1 MFLDDSVLDGG
12 DDPDQ
17 TGLVIIN
24 NSSMLYD
31 NDNIVDCA
39 RQLREQSAA
48 SDTQHQLYIT

>member
-39 RQLREQSAA
+39 RHLREQSDSSEA
-48 SDTQHQLYIT
+48 QHQLYIT

>member
-1 MFLDDSVLDGG
+1 MFLDDSVLDGR

-24 NSSMLYD
+24 DSSMLYD

-39 RQLREQSAA
+39 RQLRDQSDA
-48 SDTQHQLYIT
+48 SETQHQLYVT